1 MAIRINDFQPMIVTE
16 SRTDVIDAEEI
27 IAKVNKFT
35 NNLIMQN
42 KKMDNNKNNNSVS
55 FLNKI

>member
-1 MAIRINDFQPMIVTE
+1 MTSKPGKLSQSLNAGIK
-16 SRTDVIDAEEI
+16 A
-27 IAKVNKFT
+27 NKFT

-42 KKMDNNKNNNSVS
+42 KKIENNRNNNSVS